1 MESLNEAH
9 YRGITISKLEKES
22 FTSPEHIAMVRK
34 HEAAAK
40 AYWDANRVIYPP
52 AEDHKTPRRV
62 NAITRDNPKAV
73 KLATRAY
80 KFTPN
85 QFEIALKALE
95 KQGK

>member
-1 MESLNEAH
+1 MNESH
-9 YRGITISKLEKES
+9 YRGIDIKKLRKEA

-40 AYWDANRVIYPP
+40 AYWDAHRVTYAPP
-52 AEDHKTPRRV
+52 EDAKSTRRLD
-62 NAITRDNPKAV
+62 AITRKNPKAV
-73 KLATRAY
+73 KLATRAH
-80 KFTPN
+80 KFTPA

>member
-1 MESLNEAH
+1 MNEAH
-9 YRGITISKLEKES
+9 YRGITVSELEKES

-40 AYWDANRVIYPP
+40 AYWDAHRVTYAPP
-52 AEDHKTPRRV
+52 EDAKTPRRV
-62 NAITRDNPKAV
+62 NAITRENPKAV
-73 KLATRAY
+73 KLASRAY